1 MALQWKSNALIHSD
15 IILELSV
22 GFNPF
27 LRTGFKRNWSNK
39 GMIALGHIID
49 SPGGTME
56 MEWKIL
62 GLHSRSI
69 KLLWCGAVILRI
81 N

>member
-1 MALQWKSNALIHSD
+1 MASQWKSNALIHSD

-27 LRTGFKRNWSNK
+27 LRAGFKRNWSNK

-49 SPGGTME
+49 PLGET